1 MFFNTEGLSLQGITG
16 GFGGDRR
23 VDFILDP
30 ELRGTTYKVR
40 IGACGVIVKCSY
52 PLLCSTTS
60 RCVCGAAAGV
70 MARRADLARRSRATA
85 CSETELAR

>member
-1 MFFNTEGLSLQGITG
+1 MFFTTEGLSLQGITG

-40 IGACGVIVKCSY
+40 S
-52 PLLCSTTS
+52 
-60 RCVCGAAAGV
+60 
-70 MARRADLARRSRATA
+70 
-85 CSETELAR
+85 